1 MHSFQRFA
9 LLLAMGLSA
18 MQPLL
23 AQSSAQ
29 STAPASSSSTPSAAE
44 ARAQAQLQQ
53 AAAQSGEST
62 VQARIR
68 LRREQRRA
76 TAIHDAYDHKY
87 DAYLGMGY
95 MRFTP
100 GTNLQRL
107 TFYAWNTDVT
117 RYRSER
123 FGLDLDARGNFGTA
137 YVGLNKYN
145 LTRPAISQFDVMAGP
160 VYRFY
165 LHPKYDVA
173 VRALG
178 GVALGNFSGDTNHLG
193 SVALGMWPDGTT
205 FAASAS
211 LVGEYNITPAVAF
224 RLAPEYFFTGF
235 GYGSQLQASR
245 GFTIGFA
252 YRFGKQ

>member
-1 MHSFQRFA
+1 
-9 LLLAMGLSA
+9 MGLSA
-18 MQPLL
+18 MQPLS
-23 AQSSAQ
+23 AQSSAPSSAQ
-29 STAPASSSSTPSAAE
+29 SPAPSPAQSSTSTTPSAAE

-87 DAYLGMGY
+87 DAFLGMGY
-95 MRFTP
+95 MRFEP
-100 GTNLQRL
+100 GKYLQRL
-107 TFYAWNTDVT
+107 TFYAWNVDIA
-117 RYRSER
+117 RYRSE
-123 FGLDLDARGNFGTA
+123 LDARGNFGTA
-137 YVGLNKYN
+137 FVGLNKYN

-160 VYRFY
+160 IYRFY
-165 LHPKYDVA
+165 LHPKYNLA
-173 VRALG
+173 VRGLG
-178 GVALGNFSGDTNHLG
+178 GVAIGNYSADTNGLG
-193 SVALGMWPDGTT
+193 GQALGLYPDGNT

-211 LVGEYNITPAVAF
+211 LIGEYNITPAVAF
-224 RLAPEYFFTGF
+224 RLAPEYFLTGF
-235 GYGSQLQASR
+235 GSSLQASR